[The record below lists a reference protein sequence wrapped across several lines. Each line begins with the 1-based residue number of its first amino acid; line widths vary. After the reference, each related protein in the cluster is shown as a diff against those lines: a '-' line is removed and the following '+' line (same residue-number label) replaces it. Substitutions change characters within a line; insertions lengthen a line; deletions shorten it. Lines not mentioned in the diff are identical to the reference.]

1 MKQTIILNHPPDFQ
15 EVAHSDL
22 RVTYPIRYAH
32 TTYWAN
38 ATNRYAVQTFDGRY
52 AYIYYYEFWIDTT
65 TTVALTSLAPDLH
78 LCYPLL
84 STGAQP
90 ITLHDPNAQLALH
103 FQHERA
109 SYLYLPKTE
118 LTVEL
123 PIGHHIIIGITLDA
137 GLFRPHLERHFEF
150 VMPLVYAKRA
160 ADPVPLQ
167 SSDFKIGPLTRTE
180 ILNLFSQINPR
191 NMENEYLL
199 VHHQIYLITLSRLK
213 IISETTKINTTIALV
228 DQARAY
234 LELAVNKFGAKA
246 LIKDIVKSLQVDHN
260 QLARL
265 HQEYYGCRLHAYR
278 NQLLLER
285 IIRQLEDY
293 PQQIAT
299 LAEQLNFA
307 GHSELN
313 RFFKKLT
320 GKSISQF
327 KKS

>member
-1 MKQTIILNHPPDFQ
+1 MSLSF
-15 EVAHSDL
+15 
-22 RVTYPIRYAH
+22 
-32 TTYWAN
+32 
-38 ATNRYAVQTFDGRY
+38 
-52 AYIYYYEFWIDTT
+52 
-65 TTVALTSLAPDLH
+65 TSEAPDLY
-78 LCYPLL
+78 LCYPLVSNGEHPL
-84 STGAQP
+84 V
-90 ITLHDPNAQLALH
+90 LHEINGPLTLH
-103 FQHERA
+103 FQQDRA
-109 SYLYLPKTE
+109 CYLYLPEIEMTI
-118 LTVEL
+118 EL
-123 PIGHHIIIGITLDA
+123 PVGHHIIIGITLDA
-137 GLFRPHLERHFEF
+137 GLFRPHLERSFEF

-246 LIKDIVKSLQVDHN
+246 LIKDIVKSLQVEHN

-299 LAEQLNFA
+299 LAEKLNFA

-320 GKSISQF
+320 GKSISHF